1 MHKAETPARA
11 SAGDCLPALMMA
23 GRSVP
28 LRIEANHGRSAS
40 VQRGA
45 GLHKGVK
52 DVPRKA
58 VDMTA
63 QFFEP
68 LLEGVA
74 RIVAE
79 RDKARMDELTE
90 RILAK
95 LQKAATL
102 PQMPAELPQE
112 RLLRPNEVAELLA
125 CSEDKLKKRM
135 DAGDLAYI
143 VERGSDRRRIPYSWV
158 VEYIHKH
165 KRYTG
170 PLGKRKEVE
179 G

>member
-1 MHKAETPARA
+1 
-11 SAGDCLPALMMA
+11 MMA
-23 GRSVP
+23 GKRPAST
-28 LRIEANHGRSAS
+28 EANHGRSAS
-40 VQRGA
+40 IRRGA
-45 GLHKGVK
+45 VLHKGVRG
-52 DVPRKA
+52 VPRKA
-58 VDMTA
+58 IDMTA

-74 RIVAE
+74 RIIAE

-95 LQKAATL
+95 LQEAATL

-125 CSEDKLKKRM
+125 CSVDTVKKRM

-143 VERGSDRRRIPYSWV
+143 VERGSDRRRVPYSWV
-158 VEYIHKH
+158 VEYIHRH

-170 PLGKRKEVE
+170 PLGKRREII
-179 G
+179 

>member
-1 MHKAETPARA
+1 
-11 SAGDCLPALMMA
+11 MA
-23 GRSVP
+23 KR
-28 LRIEANHGRSAS
+28 
-40 VQRGA
+40 
-45 GLHKGVK
+45 
-52 DVPRKA
+52 A
-58 VDMTA
+58 VDAAATELVA
-63 QFFEP
+63 T
-68 LLEGVA
+68 LLEGIA
-74 RIVAE
+74 KIAE
-79 RDKARMDELTE
+79 EQVKARTDELAAE
-90 RILAK
+90 ILAK
-95 LQKAATL
+95 LPEVVAL

-125 CSEDKLKKRM
+125 CSEDKVKKRM